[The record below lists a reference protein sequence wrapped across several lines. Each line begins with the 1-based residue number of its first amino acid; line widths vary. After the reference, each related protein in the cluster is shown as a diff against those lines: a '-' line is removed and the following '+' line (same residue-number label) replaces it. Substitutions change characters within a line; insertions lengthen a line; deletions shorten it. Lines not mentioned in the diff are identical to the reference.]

1 MSLLNYKSSL
11 TRLNSSFKTSL
22 KSMFDRS
29 YIHMIPSSHFPS
41 FEIVIHNEKD
51 FHVLQMSKSTPI
63 NYDPK
68 KWQTFICT
76 NLQTGTNICM
86 STQKEIKSNLI
97 KHPKRT
103 TNKKKYLDLESEASD
118 CTVFSTSST
127 VESPGGS

>member
-41 FEIVIHNEKD
+41 FEIVIHNGKD

-68 KWQTFICT
+68 KWQTLICT

-97 KHPKRT
+97 KHP
-103 TNKKKYLDLESEASD
+103 
-118 CTVFSTSST
+118 
-127 VESPGGS
+127 